1 MFARFAS
8 KSSMSISRHCN
19 HIELGWGWGCKRT
32 RNIQEPI
39 SRLLEYMING
49 ELKDKK
55 PNRPKEFV
63 HDCSRFGYISSYV
76 VCFQT
81 DSQHMYFIDG
91 RPR

>member
-1 MFARFAS
+1 MTVILS
-8 KSSMSISRHCN
+8 KSSMSISRHYN
-19 HIELGWGWGCKRT
+19 NIELVGWGGWGCQRT

-63 HDCSRFGYISSYV
+63 TIV
-76 VCFQT
+76 VALAT
-81 DSQHMYFIDG
+81 
-91 RPR
+91 